1 MARKSD
7 PQRNAEIAR
16 LMYTK
21 TMTPGEIAD
30 KFNISYSQVYR
41 AAQSGRGIET
51 MAATL
56 GAPGSANVTQEGQTI
71 PRLGKGSALFS
82 EMGLSGLR
90 HFSGRVDDE
99 YDRVFKSLNKR
110 VHLFR
115 EMGDDPIVASVLQAI
130 KMVVRRASWYYES
143 GGKARADE
151 EAAEFMNTCNDDMS
165 QSWSDTIDQLLAC
178 IQYGFYPSELVY
190 KKRQG
195 DQSGKTYIDENGNVC
210 EVASSKYDDGKIG
223 WRKWVFMAPESL
235 SPGGE
240 WIFDDYGGIKGI
252 NQQASPLYIPKTIPI
267 EKCILFRT
275 TTEKGNPEG
284 RSLLRAMYIPY
295 WFKKNM
301 EEVEGI
307 SAERMGS
314 GFPVMY
320 LGDGVAKAGTPGDDL
335 SNAKDIVV
343 NVRTDEQMGIV
354 IPYPKL
360 GLGREGEGVL
370 FELVSPPSRG
380 AVDFHQTI
388 SRHEQR
394 MAMVGLA
401 QFIHLGMN
409 QVGARSL
416 GDSSTDF
423 FTMSVSGWVDM
434 FGETIQRYGVDRL
447 MKLNNFPGLTANP
460 ILKHE
465 NVEATN
471 VMDVADYINKLVG
484 AQVLTPSIE
493 LEEYLLELADLP
505 KPANLI
511 ELYAKRDADKKA
523 AAEAQAAQLEAARK
537 SQQPGGGNPPFPK
550 PESEEVKEPEE
561 VESPDVV
568 EGEEPEEQSSRMRRE
583 FYSALR
589 RFDEA
594 MGKPDV
600 FHAVHDQSTHGSGGS
615 GGEQDGG
622 QNGGSSDGGKGSVE
636 GEASGTY
643 TRYSSDP
650 KIKHNYPNTTRV
662 VDVSGNEK
670 GETVLTV
677 KYDYTKNLNNAKTFN
692 GYLKEMGATFNPN
705 SKKWSLIDNDANLKN
720 LNAFIKDMDF
730 SKTPKLEE
738 WIAP

>member
-16 LMYTK
+16 LMDAK
-21 TMTPGEIAD
+21 AMTPGEIAD
-30 KFNISYSQVYR
+30 KFDISYSQVYR
-41 AAQSGRGIET
+41 AAQAGRNIET

-90 HFSGRVDDE
+90 RFSGRVDDE

-110 VHLFR
+110 VQLFR

-130 KMVVRRASWYYES
+130 KMVIRRASWYFEAGGES
-143 GGKARADE
+143 KADK
-151 EAAEFMNTCNDDMS
+151 EAAEFMNTCLNDMS
-165 QSWSDTIDQLLAC
+165 QSWADTIDQVLGC
-178 IQYGFYPSELVY
+178 IQYGFYPAELVY
-190 KKRQG
+190 KKREG
-195 DQSGKTYIDENGNVC
+195 PKDEGG
-210 EVASSKYDDGKIG
+210 SKYDDGRIG

-240 WIFDDYGGIKGI
+240 WIFDDYGGIQGI
-252 NQQASPLYIPKTIPI
+252 NQQAPPLYQPVKIPI

-284 RSLLRAMYIPY
+284 RALLRAMYIPY

-320 LGDGVAKAGTPGDDL
+320 LGDGVAKAGVPGDDL

-388 SRHEQR
+388 TRHSQT
-394 MAMVGLA
+394 MSIVGLA
-401 QFIHLGMN
+401 QFVHLGMN
-409 QVGARSL
+409 QVGARAL

-423 FTMSVSGWVDM
+423 FTKSVAGWVDM

-471 VMDVADYINKLVG
+471 VMDVATYINTLVG

-505 KPANLI
+505 KPANLV

-523 AAEAQAAQLEAARK
+523 AAEAQAAQLAAARQA
-537 SQQPGGGNPPFPK
+537 QQGGGNPPPTK
-550 PESEEVKEPEE
+550 PEGEKVKEPEE
-561 VESPDVV
+561 VESPGVV
-568 EGEEPEEQSSRMRRE
+568 EGEEPEEQAARMRRE
-583 FYSALR
+583 FYSALN
-589 RFDEA
+589 RFDKA
-594 MGKPDV
+594 MGNDKP
-600 FHAVHDQSTHGSGGS
+600 
-615 GGEQDGG
+615 
-622 QNGGSSDGGKGSVE
+622 
-636 GEASGTY
+636 ASG
-643 TRYSSDP
+643 
-650 KIKHNYPNTTRV
+650 
-662 VDVSGNEK
+662 
-670 GETVLTV
+670 
-677 KYDYTKNLNNAKTFN
+677 A
-692 GYLKEMGATFNPN
+692 
-705 SKKWSLIDNDANLKN
+705 
-720 LNAFIKDMDF
+720 
-730 SKTPKLEE
+730 
-738 WIAP
+738 